1 MGLNNIKLL
10 DILTTLLNDD
20 YKNYQ
25 DQWHEFDC
33 HTYFKFVDKQLLL
46 TIPFYFNNSLFPH
59 YFDLLVLICLKTL
72 LQLLLL

>member
-25 DQWHEFDC
+25 DQWHEFDY
-33 HTYFKFVDKQLLL
+33 HTYFKFVDNQLLFN
-46 TIPFYFNNSLFPH
+46 TQDWMGYF
-59 YFDLLVLICLKTL
+59 KG
-72 LQLLLL
+72 